1 MSKYLCKK
9 CGKEIASN
17 MKFCKYCGTHLQ
29 VVKSICPTCHKE
41 YDESTNF
48 CPTCASRCDKK
59 QVFDAK
65 FVDEEVKPQIVEPV
79 KSITTALNSSPVVRT
94 NAFSVVDD
102 ALNNKLIK
110 KIFWIL
116 GIVNVCLVGL
126 TFLVLA
132 LFPLNVDPFGYGD
145 NRYSTFFI
153 FLIRNLITCFKNSG
167 SQSSIGAYIFYTV
180 ALLTSILT
188 LLITELVKSIKLIKG
203 DYKSIFLNTFTKNL
217 GLINGKVLTFIATF
231 AFTSMYS
238 TFNYSV
244 YHNSNPTFIMMPLV
258 MTPLVIVSICY
269 VIVGMVFKH
278 RMLQKIEPMKTAPK
292 ALLTHRIMYLVCSF
306 MVIVCFG
313 VYLMVI
319 KSIKYDYYP
328 VEACGG
334 FYNFLK
340 KSILGDLLEKI
351 PVELVPL
358 VAYVSGCAFYQLA
371 LVPLAQIALGIFRV
385 IGFSKQNEIQ
395 NQLYNNGGMGGKFAL
410 LCVIMSIASIIC
422 LRVRSYAGQ
431 FTTNFIIF
439 IFLFLILLGLT
450 IAINVIEK
458 KAKKALEENN

>member
-9 CGKEIASN
+9 CGKEITPN

-29 VVKSICPTCHKE
+29 VVKSICPTCHRE
-41 YDESTNF
+41 YDESANF
-48 CPTCASRCDKK
+48 CPTCASRCEKK
-59 QVFDAK
+59 QVFEAN
-65 FVDEEVKPQIVEPV
+65 VIEEEVKPQPVEAVKPVANTVNTKPIV
-79 KSITTALNSSPVVRT
+79 KAS
-94 NAFSVVDD
+94 AFTVVDD

-110 KIFWIL
+110 KIFWII

-132 LFPLNVDPFGYGD
+132 LVPLNDTPFGYE
-145 NRYSTFFI
+145 NIQYSTYFI
-153 FLIRNLITCFKNSG
+153 YIIKSLVVCFKNIG
-167 SQSSIGAYIFYTV
+167 SQDLIGAYAIYAV
-180 ALLTSILT
+180 ALLTAILS
-188 LLITELVKSIKLIKG
+188 LLISELVKSIKLIKG

-217 GLINGKVLTFIATF
+217 STINGKALMLIAIF
-231 AFTSMYS
+231 AFTSMYNM
-238 TFNYSV
+238 FDYSM
-244 YHNSNPTFIMMPLV
+244 YHNINPTFIMMPV
-258 MTPLVIVSICY
+258 VIVSIGY

-278 RMLQKIEPMKTAPK
+278 RMLQKIEPMKVAPK

-328 VEACGG
+328 VEAFDG

-340 KSILGDLLEKI
+340 KSILGDLLERL
-351 PVELVPL
+351 PAGLLPL
-358 VAYVSGCAFYQLA
+358 VAYVAGCAFYQLG
-371 LVPLAQIALGIFRV
+371 LVPLAQIAVGIFRV

-395 NQLYNNGGMGGKFAL
+395 NQLYNNGGMGGKFAF
-410 LCVIMSIASIIC
+410 LCVIMSVAAFIC
-422 LRVRSYAGQ
+422 IGARSYVGQ
-431 FTTNFIIF
+431 FTTIFIIF
-439 IFLFLILLGLT
+439 IFLFMILLGLT

-458 KAKKALEENN
+458 KAKNVLKENN